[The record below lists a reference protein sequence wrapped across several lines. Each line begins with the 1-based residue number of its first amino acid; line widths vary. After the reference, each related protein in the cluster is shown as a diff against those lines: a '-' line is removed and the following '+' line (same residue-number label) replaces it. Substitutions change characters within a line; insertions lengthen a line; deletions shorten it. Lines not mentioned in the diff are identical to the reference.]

1 MTEEQKKK
9 CEEIIN
15 NHFSALDERKWFEYT
30 IHFLQ
35 SLSKV
40 FNKNM
45 TEEEATKFILDWMK
59 NSTATSEKTLGGK
72 RVYSFTKPN
81 FHFYNG
87 NLNDNSPN
95 NFLGWLICNYFD
107 NDNNKEN
114 KNNE

>member
-1 MTEEQKKK
+1 
-9 CEEIIN
+9 
-15 NHFSALDERKWFEYT
+15 
-30 IHFLQ
+30 
-35 SLSKV
+35 
-40 FNKNM
+40 
-45 TEEEATKFILDWMK
+45 MK

-87 NLNDNSPN
+87 ILNDNSPN

-114 KNNE
+114 ENNE